1 MADDKTFTS
10 AILKRHEQLK
20 RWEESDTNKCPG
32 SEVGKDRKVKFQ
44 DGCIFLAACSSGDCN
59 EVKRLLD
66 RGADINTANIDG
78 LTALHQACIDDNLDM
93 VEFLVEH
100 KADVD
105 VCDNEGWTPLHATAS
120 CGFTEIARYLIRM
133 HCNVAAVNNDGDLPY
148 DICEADEME
157 KLLLQS
163 MEEQGVDMEAARRE
177 EEDRMMTDA
186 NQWMAAKN
194 KGETLE
200 EDKHPKTGA
209 TALHVA
215 AAKGYVKVIG
225 VLLQAGAEINAKD
238 VDGWTPLH
246 AAAHWGMEESC
257 KILAENMCDMEAK
270 NNAGQTAFDVADTE
284 LVKLLEELKL
294 KQASLKHQQ
303 KDLHIMTKVQ
313 SNRRSR
319 NDPARSSV
327 TRMSVEQKHNVMM
340 KNVDQEKANLDGG
353 HEPSLTEEKAKSSSS
368 SCSEDEMTS
377 DSETEKKN
385 ELNKKTSEKN
395 QPTERDKPPIMT
407 TVEIK
412 EKHPPDMPKIEESTE
427 NSEKENLKNI
437 DDKDELVKA
446 DKKKEDNLIGDGL
459 IMKDKIFNNDTPE
472 SKKEEKANEK
482 SNAKDVGKTEK
493 IEDTLKQKD
502 VNTVKENEVNDDVFM
517 EKKEEKEKNKDT
529 VNEKDKNKA
538 ETPLIENVT
547 PRKGREAL
555 KRTESAPPGVTEVP
569 KISIN
574 SKSYVKDEGK
584 GENDIPSWRRLGLRK
599 TGSTSMVPQETTI
612 SRISEEDKSLIRSAS
627 SPRLAEEDEENKKNE
642 KNDKP
647 LTRRPFLS
655 SSSFSGTDHNNSS
668 LTDRYGGSGVKQN
681 PYIAGLSSSMNSSGT
696 GRSGYQSSYVP
707 YYRMKDRERQ
717 EKELADK
724 ENKANIR
731 NSSPAS
737 LALSSANTTI
747 SSTSSATTITTP
759 TSSFTHHRKSYE
771 APKRDEETEML
782 RKVRAKRARETRR
795 STQGVTL
802 EDVQQANQVLQK
814 PDVDPASTLST
825 AMTISTATS
834 LADRNRSDGATTK
847 SQVTTDSSLGTKDS
861 VSSVLNDKDIS
872 SRLTGDVNLRRT
884 QSALDSDSS
893 ALSSWRRSR
902 EEAAAKND
910 DDSAPRSSSFRRMR
924 EGRDLTDSSAYVPRN
939 RTDRTERNA
948 LSAADIGSNSILSAS
963 LGRTASLRADRLK
976 KAEED
981 SQLELRRDKDKE
993 KESDKSKDD
1002 KEEKRPESTA
1012 IRRRRINKE
1021 RRSTGIANYT
1031 PEDLKQMRENAAQWK
1046 QDNEDEDKDKENKDD
1061 TKGEQPDTDDK
1072 SSRYPRYSST
1082 SDVPSNLTT
1091 RPSSYSEYSH
1101 TRSTPSLEKDYKKLY
1116 EDEKTEKERLK
1127 RELEQCKKELRE
1139 AKVELEKQMNKH
1151 EANRVSDTNDKRERR
1166 ALERKLSE
1174 LEEEIKKMDQLKE
1187 DNRRLREENGA
1198 LIRVISKLSK

>member
-555 KRTESAPPGVTEVP
+555 KRTESAPPGVTE
-569 KISIN
+569 
-574 SKSYVKDEGK
+574 
-584 GENDIPSWRRLGLRK
+584 
-599 TGSTSMVPQETTI
+599 
-612 SRISEEDKSLIRSAS
+612 
-627 SPRLAEEDEENKKNE
+627 
-642 KNDKP
+642 DKP

-668 LTDRYGGSGVKQN
+668 LTDR
-681 PYIAGLSSSMNSSGT
+681 
-696 GRSGYQSSYVP
+696 
-707 YYRMKDRERQ
+707 
-717 EKELADK
+717 
-724 ENKANIR
+724 
-731 NSSPAS
+731 
-737 LALSSANTTI
+737 
-747 SSTSSATTITTP
+747 
-759 TSSFTHHRKSYE
+759 SYE

>member
-555 KRTESAPPGVTEVP
+555 KRTESAPPGVTE
-569 KISIN
+569 
-574 SKSYVKDEGK
+574 
-584 GENDIPSWRRLGLRK
+584 
-599 TGSTSMVPQETTI
+599 
-612 SRISEEDKSLIRSAS
+612 
-627 SPRLAEEDEENKKNE
+627 
-642 KNDKP
+642 DKP

-668 LTDRYGGSGVKQN
+668 LTDRLQRWKRYGGSGVKQN

>member
-459 IMKDKIFNNDTPE
+459 IMKDKIFNN
-472 SKKEEKANEK
+472 
-482 SNAKDVGKTEK
+482 
-493 IEDTLKQKD
+493 
-502 VNTVKENEVNDDVFM
+502 
-517 EKKEEKEKNKDT
+517 
-529 VNEKDKNKA
+529 
-538 ETPLIENVT
+538 
-547 PRKGREAL
+547 
-555 KRTESAPPGVTEVP
+555 VP

-668 LTDRYGGSGVKQN
+668 LTDRLQRWKRYGGSGVKQN

>member
-668 LTDRYGGSGVKQN
+668 LTDR
-681 PYIAGLSSSMNSSGT
+681 
-696 GRSGYQSSYVP
+696 
-707 YYRMKDRERQ
+707 
-717 EKELADK
+717 
-724 ENKANIR
+724 
-731 NSSPAS
+731 
-737 LALSSANTTI
+737 
-747 SSTSSATTITTP
+747 
-759 TSSFTHHRKSYE
+759 SYE